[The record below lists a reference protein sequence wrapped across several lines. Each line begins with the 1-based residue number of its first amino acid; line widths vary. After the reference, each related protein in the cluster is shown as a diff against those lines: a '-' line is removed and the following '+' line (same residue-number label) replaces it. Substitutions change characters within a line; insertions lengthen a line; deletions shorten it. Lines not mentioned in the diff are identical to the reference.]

1 MSIWRVDLERIIMKA
16 SIAVIDDSEIMRDA
30 MVHLLCS
37 AGYGVEQYAS
47 AAEFLDAADISQ
59 ADCLVVDVEL
69 GDSLGTE
76 MVRELWLRGYSV
88 PVIFMTGSPNEVFR
102 RDARA
107 LGCAAFLGKPFPA
120 DEMLQAIDRAIA
132 LKPKKQVY
140 RKCA

>member
-1 MSIWRVDLERIIMKA
+1 MTKRT
-16 SIAVIDDSEIMRDA
+16 IAVIDDSEIMRDA

-47 AAEFLDAADISQ
+47 AAEFLSAADISQ
-59 ADCLVVDVEL
+59 AECLVVDIEL

-88 PVIFMTGSPNEVFR
+88 PVIFMTGSPNDVFR
-102 RDARA
+102 QAAKA
-107 LGCAAFLGKPFPA
+107 LGCTAFLPKPFPA
-120 DEMLQAIDRAIA
+120 EDLLQAIDRATA
-132 LKPKKQVY
+132 RPDGY

>member
-1 MSIWRVDLERIIMKA
+1 MKA

-47 AAEFLDAADISQ
+47 AAEFLSAADISQ
-59 ADCLVVDVEL
+59 ADCLVVDIEL
-69 GDSLGTE
+69 GDALGTE

-88 PVIFMTGSPNEVFR
+88 PVIFMTGSPNDVFR
-102 RDARA
+102 QAAKA
-107 LGCAAFLGKPFPA
+107 LGCKAFLPKPFPA
-120 DEMLQAIDRAIA
+120 EDLLQAIDGATAR
-132 LKPKKQVY
+132 PPGY

>member
-1 MSIWRVDLERIIMKA
+1 MMKA
-16 SIAVIDDSEIMRDA
+16 SIAVVDDSEIMRDA

-47 AAEFLDAADISQ
+47 AAEFLDVADISQ
-59 ADCLVVDVEL
+59 ADCLVVDIEL

-88 PVIFMTGSPNEVFR
+88 PVIFMTGSPNDVFR
-102 RDARA
+102 QAAKA
-107 LGCAAFLGKPFPA
+107 LGCTAFLPKPFPA
-120 DEMLQAIDRAIA
+120 EDLLGALDRAIA
-132 LKPKKQVY
+132 GPQGH

>member
-1 MSIWRVDLERIIMKA
+1 MK
-16 SIAVIDDSEIMRDA
+16 SQIAVIDDSEIMRDA

-47 AAEFLDAADISQ
+47 AEEFLAAADISQ

-69 GDSLGTE
+69 GDILGTE

-107 LGCAAFLGKPFPA
+107 LGCSAFLGKPFPA
-120 DEMLQAIDRAIA
+120 EEMLQAIDRAIA
-132 LKPKKQVY
+132 HKPGAQVY